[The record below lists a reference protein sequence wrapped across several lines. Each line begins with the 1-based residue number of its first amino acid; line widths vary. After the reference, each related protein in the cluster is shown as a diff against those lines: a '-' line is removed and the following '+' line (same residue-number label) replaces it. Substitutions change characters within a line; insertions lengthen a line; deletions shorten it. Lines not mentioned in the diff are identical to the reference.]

1 LPTFSN
7 RGAASALLLLASGCG
22 GEESKL
28 IQGETAD
35 GQSHERNVEPGEEL
49 QADQPRVRSSS
60 ARSTRTTTGRKI
72 AIIKAERKPAGAV
85 FTVKITNSTGEIM
98 DVSAISII
106 ASYGPGRSWRSSS
119 G

>member
-1 LPTFSN
+1 LRSGLLHGAAQIGHHRCRCARTILPTFSN

-49 QADQPRVRSSS
+49 QADQPQ
-60 ARSTRTTTGRKI
+60 G
-72 AIIKAERKPAGAV
+72 P
-85 FTVKITNSTGEIM
+85 VKFG
-98 DVSAISII
+98 
-106 ASYGPGRSWRSSS
+106 
-119 G
+119 